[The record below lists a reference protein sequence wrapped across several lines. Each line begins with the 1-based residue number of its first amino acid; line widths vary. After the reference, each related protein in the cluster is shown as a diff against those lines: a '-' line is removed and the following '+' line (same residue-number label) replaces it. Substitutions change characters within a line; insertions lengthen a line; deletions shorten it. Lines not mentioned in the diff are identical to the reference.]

1 MLLLRILQNRA
12 VNHKPYSKGQAG
24 MVVQKMKQNLKCVI
38 YDCDGVLFDS
48 FEANTKLYND
58 LCALVGR
65 APLKKEEM
73 QYVHTHTVF
82 EAIHFIFGKEDD
94 LEKKA
99 LESIKQVDLRNY
111 IVYLKMEPHLLEAL
125 EKLKENGVLR
135 VINTNRTTSMKHI
148 MERFN
153 LWPYFEMVVTALD
166 VKNPKPHPE
175 SIEKI
180 IAALRLNKEEAVF
193 VGDSDVDKETAE
205 SAGVTFIAYKN
216 REIAND
222 LLIGDHLDLLR
233 LILDGKGLQT

>member
-1 MLLLRILQNRA
+1 
-12 VNHKPYSKGQAG
+12 
-24 MVVQKMKQNLKCVI
+24 VV

-48 FEANTKLYND
+48 LEANTKLYND

-65 APLKKEEM
+65 GSLKEEEM

-82 EAIHFIFGKEDD
+82 EALHFIFGKEND

-99 LESIKQVDLRNY
+99 LEILKQKQVDLKNY
-111 IVYLKMEPHLLEAL
+111 VMFLKMEPHLLQAL
-125 EKLKENGVLR
+125 ETLKEKGVLR
-135 VINTNRTTSMKHI
+135 AINTNRTTSMKYI

-180 IAALRLNKEEAVF
+180 IQELNLNKEEAVF
-193 VGDSDVDKETAE
+193 VGDSDVDQQTAK
-205 SAGVTFIAYKN
+205 SSGIKFIAYKN
-216 REIAND
+216 RNIQND
-222 LLIGDHLDLLR
+222 AYIEDHLDVLKLLP
-233 LILDGKGLQT
+233 

>member
-1 MLLLRILQNRA
+1 M
-12 VNHKPYSKGQAG
+12 
-24 MVVQKMKQNLKCVI
+24 I

-48 FEANTKLYND
+48 LEANTKLYND
-58 LCALVGR
+58 LCAMVGR
-65 APLKKEEM
+65 DPLREEEI

-82 EAIHFIFGKEDD
+82 EAIHFIFGKEND

-99 LESIKQVDLRNY
+99 LEILKQKKIDLKNY
-111 IVYLKMEPHLLEAL
+111 VSYLKMEPHLVEVL
-125 EKLKENGVLR
+125 EKLKGKGMLR
-135 VINTNRTTSMKHI
+135 VVNTNRTTSMPYI

-180 IAALRLNKEEAVF
+180 IEAFKLKKEEAVF
-193 VGDSDVDKETAE
+193 VGDSDVDKQTAE
-205 SAGVTFIAYKN
+205 SSGVRFVAYKN

-222 LLIGDHLDLLR
+222 LFIEDHLDLLV
-233 LILDGKGLQT
+233 II